1 MKSIN
6 LIAPLVLVL
15 GLSILVA
22 FRLWTPEQVTN
33 SSLAVARALTTSQE
47 PQERGEF
54 LVPFSNAE
62 PWRMYLMNDSNTI
75 RLALGQNRRCQW
87 RLRATRIE
95 GSGSVIYDIVNRN
108 AFQRFMTGACD
119 AGFRQVSLRL
129 SGSNVEIVLLR
140 GQRVIGRGTLYR

>member
-1 MKSIN
+1 MKYIQF
-6 LIAPLVLVL
+6 IAPFIFVT
-15 GLSILVA
+15 GLAVVVA
-22 FRLWTPEQVTN
+22 PRLWTPEHLTN
-33 SSLAVARALTTSQE
+33 SSLAVARALTTSQG

-62 PWRMYLMNDSNTI
+62 PWRMYLMNDSDTI

-95 GSGSVIYDIVNRN
+95 GSGAVIYDIVNRN
-108 AFQRFMTGACD
+108 AFQRFMTGSCD